1 MAHFLVSD
9 ERCCNPDYENAPRP
23 PGGYRFGRV
32 RDKSARGSLHRFF
45 GALRRAIEAIVNS
58 KLRRMERELELRGI
72 PTRNSR

>member
-9 ERCCNPDYENAPRP
+9 ERCCNPVCENAPRP
-23 PGGYRFGRV
+23 PRGYRFGRV
-32 RDKSARGSLHRFF
+32 RDKSVRGSLHRIV
-45 GALRRAIEAIVNS
+45 GTLRRAIEAIVNS